1 MRDAIDSNGNA
12 RPPARRKLTLLV
24 GHDTNISNIGGM
36 LGMHWALPSY
46 LADQTPPAG
55 ALHFELLRD
64 RDSGSYAVRVSYI
77 AQTLDQMRHAV
88 QLDRSRPPEQTTAT
102 IEGCPTKDGETCAW
116 PTFDALAS
124 KAIDHACLGARRKQA
139 EAQARARYSTLMS
152 QGHTDINNGDY
163 DRAIV
168 AFSDDGK
175 LKATPFQA
183 NRVLAVIGSM
193 YAFAGRTGVVP
204 EDVNPASRST
214 AASAS

>member
-1 MRDAIDSNGNA
+1 VKRVLATMRDAIDRNGNA

-102 IEGCPTKDGETCAW
+102 IEGCPTKVGETCAW

-124 KAIDHACLGARRKQA
+124 KAIDHACLGAQ
-139 EAQARARYSTLMS
+139 
-152 QGHTDINNGDY
+152 
-163 DRAIV
+163 
-168 AFSDDGK
+168 
-175 LKATPFQA
+175 
-183 NRVLAVIGSM
+183 
-193 YAFAGRTGVVP
+193 
-204 EDVNPASRST
+204 
-214 AASAS
+214 